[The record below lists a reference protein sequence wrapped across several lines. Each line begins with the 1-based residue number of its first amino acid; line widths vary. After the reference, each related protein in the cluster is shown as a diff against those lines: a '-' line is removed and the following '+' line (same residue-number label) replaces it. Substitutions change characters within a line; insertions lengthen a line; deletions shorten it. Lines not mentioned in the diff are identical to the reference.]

1 LVSPEERISRVE
13 GVLGQMNERLSTLE
27 TRTSVIE
34 DRVTGVMVM
43 LDRKADKTEVRFL
56 FGITFT
62 LFAVTIGLIGA
73 VLTKL

>member
-1 LVSPEERISRVE
+1 MVSPEERISRVE
-13 GVLGQMNERLSTLE
+13 GVLEQMNERLENFEALMTG
-27 TRTSVIE
+27 IE
-34 DRVTGVMVM
+34 YQ

-62 LFAVTIGLIGA
+62 LFAVTIGLLGA

>member
-1 LVSPEERISRVE
+1 MVSPEERISRVE
-13 GVLGQMNERLSTLE
+13 GVLEHMNERLENFEALMTG
-27 TRTSVIE
+27 IE
-34 DRVTGVMVM
+34 YQ

-62 LFAVTIGLIGA
+62 LFAVTIGLLGA

>member
-1 LVSPEERISRVE
+1 MVSPEERISRVE
-13 GVLGQMNERLSTLE
+13 GVLEQMNERLSTLE

-34 DRVTGVMVM
+34 DRITGVMVM
-43 LDRKADKTEVRFL
+43 LDSKADKTEVRFL

-73 VLTKL
+73 VLTQL

>member
-1 LVSPEERISRVE
+1 MVSPEERISRVE
-13 GVLGQMNERLSTLE
+13 GVLEQMNERLENFEALMTG
-27 TRTSVIE
+27 IE
-34 DRVTGVMVM
+34 YQ

>member
-1 LVSPEERISRVE
+1 MVSPEERISRVE
-13 GVLGQMNERLSTLE
+13 GVLEQMNERLENFEALMTG
-27 TRTSVIE
+27 IE
-34 DRVTGVMVM
+34 YQ

-62 LFAVTIGLIGA
+62 LFAVAIGLIGA

>member
-1 LVSPEERISRVE
+1 MVSPEERISRVE
-13 GVLGQMNERLSTLE
+13 GVLEQMNERLASLE
-27 TRTSVIE
+27 VRTTGIE
-34 DRVTGVMVM
+34 LQ
-43 LDRKADKTEVRFL
+43 LDRKVDKTEVRFL

>member
-1 LVSPEERISRVE
+1 
-13 GVLGQMNERLSTLE
+13 
-27 TRTSVIE
+27 VIE
-34 DRVTGVMVM
+34 DRITGVMVM

>member
-1 LVSPEERISRVE
+1 MVSPEERISRVE
-13 GVLGQMNERLSTLE
+13 GVLEQMNERLENFEALMTG
-27 TRTSVIE
+27 IE
-34 DRVTGVMVM
+34 YQ

-62 LFAVTIGLIGA
+62 LFAVTIGLICA